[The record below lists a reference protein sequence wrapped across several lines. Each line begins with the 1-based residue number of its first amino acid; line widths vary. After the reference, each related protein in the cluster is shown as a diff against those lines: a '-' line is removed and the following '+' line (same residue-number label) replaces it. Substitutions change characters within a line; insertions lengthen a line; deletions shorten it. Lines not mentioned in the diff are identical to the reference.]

1 MDVSIDTVEQ
11 VRTTLVDLALK
22 FGPRVLAAT
31 LILTIGFFVGR
42 AVAGWLHKGLL
53 HMEMEVPVRLLL
65 VRMARL
71 AVMALFVI
79 MALQNLGIEL
89 LPLIAGLGIAGAGIA
104 LAMQGVLSN
113 LFAGLSIIF
122 SKPFKLGEY
131 IGIAGEEGRVGSI
144 TLFQTTLSHLDRSL
158 VVIPNRKIA
167 GEILH
172 NYGKV
177 RQLDVHVRVA
187 YDTDLN
193 EALAVVDEVLRTS
206 PRVLRDI
213 EPLIGTALLGD
224 SSVKIAIKPWVS
236 VTDFAVAA
244 GEINKAVL
252 EAFRARDIVIPVPQH
267 EVRLLNEAA

>member
-131 IGIAGEEGRVGSI
+131 IGIAGEEGRVESI